1 MSSKPIDR
9 ERGTPLS
16 GVTTN
21 ERLTSLTGALLIVL
35 LGLMG
40 ITILSVR
47 ELLPQHLVL
56 GFVLIPP
63 LALKTASTG
72 YRFARYYTGDPK
84 YRQAGPPR
92 LLMRLLGP
100 LVVLST
106 IAVFVTGLELWYFGL
121 RFGGVW
127 VEAHKLSFMI
137 WLPLTGVHV
146 LGHLGKTGEAAAA
159 ELSSTSTAQ
168 AMTRRSLVVGSLV
181 AGAVLAVVSLTY
193 ATPFIFFGD
202 GG

>member
-1 MSSKPIDR
+1 MSSKLIDR

-16 GVTTN
+16 GVTAN

-47 ELLPQHLVL
+47 ELLPQHFLL

-63 LALKTASTG
+63 LTLKMASTG
-72 YRFARYYTGDPK
+72 YRFARYYTGDSK

-121 RFGGVW
+121 RFGSVW
-127 VEAHKLSFMI
+127 VEAHKLSFMM
-137 WLPLTGVHV
+137 WLPLTGIHV

-159 ELSSTSTAQ
+159 ELSSQSTNQ

-181 AGAVLAVVSLTY
+181 AGAVLAVASLTY
-193 ATPFIFFGD
+193 ASPFIFFRD